1 MKHSRLWYGFAS
13 VLLCSSIFSAALPAK
28 AVTRQEEMLNN
39 LRTEKETL
47 EFQVEIQNDR
57 IDLFEGEI
65 ASNEELINEYQNYLD
80 SHPWEEDGNRILY
93 EDYEAEI
100 REKYEMSLLDFKQEI
115 ISAESLIEFLNIEI
129 EEAIQEIENMEARLD
144 TIDTLFVI
152 WGSQPEDII
161 ADYLAAKAE
170 ADYRAVLLENAEKQ
184 YEFADTKRSETRERE
199 QNEQEAA
206 AEAEAA
212 LDDVFIAL
220 NMRDIFKVDEECHL
234 VAAAPNF
241 DDLVCL
247 SESYKYWEMETS
259 LAYSRSHAASEANK
273 KWMDLC
279 DDLKEAI
286 ADCQDN
292 LQHIE
297 SAWEEK
303 DLSRYFDIQL
313 DAYTQDDVVV
323 VKSGVEVGF
332 ETQRVLP
339 LYLEMYD
346 SDDSKHSVISLHYGE
361 DWYEEHNYC
370 KVKKLHDPL
379 TVSLFLDF
387 DEDGSLS
394 GEEELLVTQQFYLN
408 SDGRISSSTGK
419 SVLRVLL
426 TIAGGIGAFLLIS
439 LIAVTVLFRTSRRK

>member
-1 MKHSRLWYGFAS
+1 MKHSRLWCRLAS
-13 VLLCSSIFSAALPAK
+13 VLLSSCFLSAAIPAQ

-57 IDLFEGEI
+57 IAQFEGEI

-80 SHPWEEDGNRILY
+80 SHPWEEDGKRILY

-100 REKYEMSLLDFKQEI
+100 REIYEMSLLDFKQEI

-129 EEAIQEIENMEARLD
+129 EEAKQEIENLEARLD

-152 WGSQPEDII
+152 WGSQPDSII

-170 ADYRAVLLENAEKQ
+170 VDYRAMLLENAEKQ
-184 YEFADTKRSETRERE
+184 YEFAETMRSETRERE

-206 AEAEAA
+206 EEAEYA
-212 LDDVFIAL
+212 LVDVDIAL
-220 NMRDIFKVDEECHL
+220 NMQDISKADEEFL
-234 VAAAPNF
+234 IAADSNL

-247 SESYKYWEMETS
+247 SESCKYWKMETS
-259 LAYSRSHAASEANK
+259 LANSRSHAASEANK
-273 KWMDLC
+273 KWRDLC

-323 VKSGVEVGF
+323 VKSCVEAGF
-332 ETQRVLP
+332 ETQRLLP

-346 SDDSKHSVISLHYGE
+346 SEDSEHSVVSIHYGE

-394 GEEELLVTQQFYLN
+394 GEEELLATRQFYLN
-408 SDGRISSSTGK
+408 PAGRISSSKKK

-439 LIAVTVLFRTSRRK
+439 LIAITVLFRTSRRK